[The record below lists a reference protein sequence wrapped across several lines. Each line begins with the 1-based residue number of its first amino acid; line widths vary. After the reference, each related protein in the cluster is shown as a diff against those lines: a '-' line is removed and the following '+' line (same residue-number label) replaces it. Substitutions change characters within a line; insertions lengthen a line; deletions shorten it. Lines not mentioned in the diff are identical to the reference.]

1 MLSNELRHLPLS
13 PYSSRSLQACA
24 NSCQHLESGK
34 RGVVVV
40 QNKKDMASC
49 GDDPSFRTAGWR
61 SPRGIMLVQL
71 LGRGFAGRNS
81 WIFTLASLGERRPR
95 GNHC

>member
-40 QNKKDMASC
+40 RNKKNMAGC
-49 GDDPSFRTAGWR
+49 GDGPSFRTAGWR
-61 SPRGIMLVQL
+61 SLLVQL
-71 LGRGFAGRNS
+71 LGRGLVGRNT
-81 WIFTLASLGERRPR
+81 WILTLAKAWT
-95 GNHC
+95 H